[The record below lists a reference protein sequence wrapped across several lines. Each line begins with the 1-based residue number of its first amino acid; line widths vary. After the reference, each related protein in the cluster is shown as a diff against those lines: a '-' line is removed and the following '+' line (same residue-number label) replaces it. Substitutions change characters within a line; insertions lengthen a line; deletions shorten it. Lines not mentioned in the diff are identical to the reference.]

1 MKQNNNNN
9 NNKNSVSVKSP
20 DFFQG
25 NHAIKKERKTNLK
38 PYMTSR
44 IKTRNYLSNISY
56 AGVTKEDFYNRN
68 FVFDIYLLLI
78 KI

>member
-20 DFFQG
+20 DSFQG
-25 NHAIKKERKTNLK
+25 NHVIKKERKTNLK
-38 PYMTSR
+38 PYTMSR
-44 IKTRNYLSNISY
+44 IKTRNYLLNISY
-56 AGVTKEDFYNRN
+56 AGVTKEDFYNRS
-68 FVFDIYLLLI
+68 FVFDIYVLLT